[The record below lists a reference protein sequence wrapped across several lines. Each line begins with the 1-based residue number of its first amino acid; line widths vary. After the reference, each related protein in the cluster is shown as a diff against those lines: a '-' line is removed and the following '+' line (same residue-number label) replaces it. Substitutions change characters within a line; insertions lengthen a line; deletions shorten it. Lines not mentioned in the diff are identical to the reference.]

1 MGDRWLKRVGLA
13 SAAGL
18 LALPLIP
25 MMVASSSPVSTTINA
40 QADSFAS
47 SWAPVS
53 NYGRNQT
60 LRTHGSWPTRYAF
73 LRFNVPS
80 GSISKATLYLYS
92 WTTNSRGVSVHPAT
106 SSWSERR
113 VTYLDQLLRTG
124 REANAPSPRDG
135 RAPAIPIDHPDG
147 IPVTGSLDLSVGHP
161 VPVGQPIAVGQ
172 SVAIGQPVGLGR
184 HERLVD
190 LQRPFGWEARL
201 PQQLHRPE
209 LRYDGDADR
218 R

>member
-13 SAAGL
+13 FAAGL

-25 MMVASSSPVSTTINA
+25 LMVASSSPVSTTINA

-113 VTYLDQLLRTG
+113 VTYRSRPAMQRTYVRSG
-124 REANAPSPRDG
+124 SVRAITSTPIGTGPSASGASTRERSPAWIRSSSSG
-135 RAPAIPIDHPDG
+135 
-147 IPVTGSLDLSVGHP
+147 
-161 VPVGQPIAVGQ
+161 
-172 SVAIGQPVGLGR
+172 
-184 HERLVD
+184 
-190 LQRPFGWEARL
+190 
-201 PQQLHRPE
+201 
-209 LRYDGDADR
+209 
-218 R
+218 